1 MSTTVYDVSISKY
14 AAIADRYDCDFYI
27 PFAIETRSKSH
38 FSSLFNFSLHLS
50 RRYHRLRQSEEM
62 LMKKQEYLE
71 KQIED
76 QLAIIRQNGTKNQRV
91 SMQALKRKKRLD
103 QQLSQNDGN

>member
-27 PFAIETRSKSH
+27 PFAIETSPNLT
-38 FSSLFNFSLHLS
+38 SLFNFSLHLS

>member
-1 MSTTVYDVSISKY
+1 MWSRLLIKQLDLWSPLYPLSLSL
-14 AAIADRYDCDFYI
+14 
-27 PFAIETRSKSH
+27 
-38 FSSLFNFSLHLS
+38 SSPID
-50 RRYHRLRQSEEM
+50 RLRQSEEM
-62 LMKKQEYLE
+62 LVKKQEYLE

-76 QLAIIRQNGTKNQRV
+76 QLAIIRANGTKNKRV